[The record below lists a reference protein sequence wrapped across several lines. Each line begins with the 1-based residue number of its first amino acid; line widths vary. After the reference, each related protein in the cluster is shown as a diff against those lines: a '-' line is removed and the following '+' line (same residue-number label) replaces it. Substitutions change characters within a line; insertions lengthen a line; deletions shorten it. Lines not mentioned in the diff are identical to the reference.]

1 MPHRGGLAVVDGQG
15 GDRHVGLV
23 LLVRLEHFAEI
34 HAIELVAR
42 EDQHVVDARL
52 LDVPQVLPHGVG
64 GALVPV
70 GVVLRLLGGEDFDEA
85 AVEGVE
91 DIRAADMLVQAGGI
105 ELRQHVDAVQAAVDA
120 VGDGDVDEP
129 ILSGHGNGRFGTDL
143 GQRVKPRTLSA
154 AQH

>member
-1 MPHRGGLAVVDGQG
+1 M
-15 GDRHVGLV
+15 
-23 LLVRLEHFAEI
+23 RLEHFAEI

-85 AVEGVE
+85 AIEGVE
-91 DIRAADMLVQAGGI
+91 DIGAADVLVQAGGI

-129 ILSGHGNGRFGTDL
+129 VLSGHGNGRFGTDL
-143 GQRVKPRTLSA
+143 GQGIKPRTLPA